1 MFKEYL
7 RAILQAP
14 VLLLTSGIRLP
25 TFTSDSVRD
34 EAGVGEGVK
43 IFSVL
48 DDLLIYWG
56 LSEVIHSWRRGG
68 IKFCSACECVR
79 LCVCGGVGCVGVW
92 ECVCVCG
99 GGGGGGGVAGVRGS
113 DGFH

>member
-1 MFKEYL
+1 M
-7 RAILQAP
+7 
-14 VLLLTSGIRLP
+14 LLLTSGFRLP

-34 EAGVGEGVK
+34 EAGFGEGVK

-68 IKFCSACECVR
+68 IKFCSACECVC
-79 LCVCGGVGCVGVW
+79 L
-92 ECVCVCG
+92 CVCVCG
-99 GGGGGGGVAGVRGS
+99 SGVCVC
-113 DGFH
+113 